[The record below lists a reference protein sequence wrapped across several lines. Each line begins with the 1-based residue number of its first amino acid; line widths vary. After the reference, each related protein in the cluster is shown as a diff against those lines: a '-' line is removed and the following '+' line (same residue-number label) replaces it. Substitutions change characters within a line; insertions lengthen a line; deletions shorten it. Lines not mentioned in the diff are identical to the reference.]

1 MSPRI
6 QTLPLEPSAPVTT
19 AAGTIGPEPGA
30 GTIGPEPGA
39 GARTSLVVGNF
50 DGVHRGHAEVLKQAV
65 DEAHARGLVP
75 AVLTFSPHP
84 ALVLGRTPPPALSR
98 LAGRARLMEQHGVA
112 RLHVC
117 RFDAELA
124 SWSPERF
131 AEELLVRELDA
142 AQVVVG
148 ADFRFGAKRAGDVA
162 LLEAL
167 GKQLGFRGESH
178 AVVADAAGAFSS
190 TRVRAAMARGDVA
203 EAALVLGRP
212 PRFAGIVVHGD
223 ARGRTLGF
231 PTANLSDIAEMLPAH
246 GVYAVRV
253 DELPG
258 GAASSADLGRDL
270 VSERGARRLA
280 TAGRGAA
287 VMNIG
292 VRPTIGGAPELRV
305 EVHVLDADLDLYDKR
320 LAVDVIARVR
330 AEQRFASLDELKE
343 QIGRDRDEARRLL
356 QNVP

>member
-19 AAGTIGPEPGA
+19 AGGA
-30 GTIGPEPGA
+30 K
-39 GARTSLVVGNF
+39 TSLVIGNF

-162 LLEAL
+162 LLESL
-167 GKQLGFRGESH
+167 GAKLGFRGESH

-231 PTANLSDIAEMLPAH
+231 PTANLADIAEMLPAH
-246 GVYAVRV
+246 GVYAARV

-258 GAASSADLGRDL
+258 GAASAADLGLDL
-270 VSERGARRLA
+270 ASERAARRLP
-280 TAGRGAA
+280 GGGAA

-292 VRPTIGGAPELRV
+292 VRPTIGGPPELRV
-305 EVHVLDADLDLYDKR
+305 EVHVLDASLR
-320 LAVDVIARVR
+320 SVRQAARR
-330 AEQRFASLDELKE
+330 R
-343 QIGRDRDEARRLL
+343 RDRPRARRTAICKPRRA
-356 QNVP
+356 QGTDRARSRRGSSPPPKRAMN

>member
-6 QTLPLEPSAPVTT
+6 RILALEPSALVTKV
-19 AAGTIGPEPGA
+19 
-30 GTIGPEPGA
+30 A

-50 DGVHRGHAEVLKQAV
+50 DGVHRGHAEVLAQAV

-84 ALVLGRTPPPALSR
+84 GQVLGRTPPPSLSR
-98 LAGRARLMEQHGVA
+98 LAGRARLMEERGVA
-112 RLHVC
+112 RLYVC

-131 AEELLVRELDA
+131 ADELLRRELGA
-142 AQVVVG
+142 AEVVVG

-162 LLEAL
+162 LLEKL
-167 GKQLGFRGESH
+167 GQSLGFRCESH

-190 TRVRAAMARGDVA
+190 TRVRAAIARGDVD
-203 EAALVLGRP
+203 EATLVLGRP
-212 PRFAGIVVHGD
+212 PRFAGVVVHGD

-231 PTANLSDIAEMLPAH
+231 PTANLAQIEEMLPAH
-246 GVYAVRV
+246 GVYAVKV

-258 GAASSADLGRDL
+258 GAASAADLGLDL
-270 VSERGARRLA
+270 ASERAAKRLP
-280 TAGRGAA
+280 GRGLGAGSA

-292 VRPTIGGAPELRV
+292 VRPTLGGAPELRV
-305 EVHVLDADLDLYDKR
+305 EVHVIDAPPEMDLYDRR
-320 LAVDVIARVR
+320 LAVDVIARIR
-330 AEQRFASLDELKE
+330 GEQRFSGLSELTE
-343 QIGRDRDEARRLL
+343 QIGRDREEARRLL